1 MMYLNDGQWLIPAVE
16 RRLALLSQR
25 EEEKRAGVA
34 DAVRQWLLGEDV
46 LEFASDSVQAS
57 LAEIWLLS
65 QPTFAQLRAEF
76 KSKHEGGALHKPA
89 AWLSS
94 AVSE

>member
-1 MMYLNDGQWLIPAVE
+1 
-16 RRLALLSQR
+16 
-25 EEEKRAGVA
+25 
-34 DAVRQWLLGEDV
+34 
-46 LEFASDSVQAS
+46 
-57 LAEIWLLS
+57 LS
-65 QPTFAQLRAEF
+65 QPTFAQLMAEF